1 MEKHHTLP
9 ERIRKAIIELKA
21 EHPAFRP
28 NEIATICSVR
38 FDRRPSPHTVKRI
51 LAENPTPVEPKR
63 RYLPYHQI
71 SDPYDRR
78 HAIVTL
84 HAEGW
89 NVKSIAEYLQTDRS
103 TVYRTL
109 RRWIEEGVAGL
120 EDKSRARKPGVR
132 KADLRAIA
140 TVRELQQNPT
150 LGEFRVH
157 AALKRLL

>member
-1 MEKHHTLP
+1 M
-9 ERIRKAIIELKA
+9 
-21 EHPAFRP
+21 
-28 NEIATICSVR
+28 
-38 FDRRPSPHTVKRI
+38 
-51 LAENPTPVEPKR
+51 
-63 RYLPYHQI
+63 
-71 SDPYDRR
+71 
-78 HAIVTL
+78 
-84 HAEGW
+84 
-89 NVKSIAEYLQTDRS
+89 
-103 TVYRTL
+103 YRTL